1 MLCKPAAGLWNAG
14 IELVCWS
21 ENVLIDFL
29 PLLGVGSFSLCYSS
43 PLLTV
48 VVYSGFIDVLL
59 ALCPGLVLWRAAV
72 KP

>member
-1 MLCKPAAGLWNAG
+1 MC
-14 IELVCWS
+14 S
-21 ENVLIDFL
+21 LIFL

-48 VVYSGFIDVLL
+48 VVYSAFIDVLL

-72 KP
+72 EP